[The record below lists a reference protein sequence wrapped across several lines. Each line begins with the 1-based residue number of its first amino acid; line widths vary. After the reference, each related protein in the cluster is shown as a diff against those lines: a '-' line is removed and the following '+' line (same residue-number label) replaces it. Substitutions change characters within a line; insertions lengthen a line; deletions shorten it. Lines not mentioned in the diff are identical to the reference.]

1 MRKQKLAIF
10 IKKKF
15 VFEKHYSESY
25 MMAEKTDFS
34 DEILLQDFKFE
45 IKGSSKVL
53 NEIRLLN
60 RTAYQSYI

>member
-45 IKGSSKVL
+45 IKGSLKRDK
-53 NEIRLLN
+53 IFK
-60 RTAYQSYI
+60 

>member
-1 MRKQKLAIF
+1 
-10 IKKKF
+10 
-15 VFEKHYSESY
+15 
-25 MMAEKTDFS
+25 MMAEKTEFS
-34 DEILLQDFKFE
+34 DEILLQDFKFK